1 MLRFQKQGRGNCSRK
16 LKRRDQFVFA
26 DVQDEDVLVMANR
39 LRKAFTLIELLVVI
53 SIIGLLMAILV
64 PVLGKARFRA
74 NEAACAGNLR
84 QINIALTAYAQ
95 DDTHG
100 CYPLEPTEHNPHR
113 SLLEKLNAYRNERL
127 LEAFY
132 CPQAKIMER
141 YAQSPEGQPKGA
153 TDSVIDTLDNRELGN
168 VTYIYWSF
176 KKNKCLGEGEATPK
190 NSWRDPR
197 YFYPRQLK
205 LTGIKWLDEAY
216 DKKHPRPKASLSE
229 RWVVSDFFRKKAIF
243 PHGRKAGK
251 KEGGVNVAFLDGH
264 VNIVFKRPRDCWR

>member
-1 MLRFQKQGRGNCSRK
+1 

-39 LRKAFTLIELLVVI
+39 LEKAFTLVELLVVI
-53 SIIGLLMAILV
+53 SVIGLLMAILV

-74 NEAACAGNLR
+74 NEAVCASNLR
-84 QINIALTAYAQ
+84 QINIALTACSQ
-95 DDTHG
+95 DDAHG
-100 CYPLEPTEHNPHR
+100 RFPLEPTEHNRHR
-113 SLLEKLNAYRNERL
+113 SLLEKLNAYKDERL
-127 LEAFY
+127 LKAFY

-141 YAQSPEGQPKGA
+141 YAQSLEGQPQGA
-153 TDSVIDTLDNRELGN
+153 TDSVIDTPENRQAGN

-176 KKNKCLGEGEATPK
+176 KKNKCLGGGKATPE

-205 LTGIKWLDEAY
+205 STGIRWLAEAY
-216 DKKHPRPKASLSE
+216 DEKHPRPRASLSE

-243 PHGRKAGK
+243 PHGRKAGNR
-251 KEGGVNVAFLDGH
+251 EGGVNVAFLDGH
-264 VNIVFKRPRDCWR
+264 THIVLKRPRDSWR